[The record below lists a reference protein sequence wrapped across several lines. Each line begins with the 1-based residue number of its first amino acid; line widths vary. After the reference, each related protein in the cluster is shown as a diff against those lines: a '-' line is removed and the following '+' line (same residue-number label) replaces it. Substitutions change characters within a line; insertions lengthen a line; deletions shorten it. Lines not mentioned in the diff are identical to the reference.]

1 MAKASGFMKH
11 FFGVSGAIFLS
22 RILGLARVRLEA
34 EILGGGAVA
43 SAWQLVSSYA
53 NILRRLLG
61 EGALG
66 TALTPIVAE
75 LEHEEGK
82 AAVKGALAVV
92 FPCLGI
98 VLGAIVIFAALA
110 ALIVGRFFTAESNLR
125 VYLVCTLLPIV
136 MPYAIFICMTGVVTA
151 VLNYGKRFVLPAF
164 CSLLMNIALVGGLAL
179 GWYWRE
185 SEGTL
190 DIIKFLHILSYLFLL
205 SGVIQMVLMF
215 IQLKLLGF
223 FPDFFSW
230 RKHLGVLKKLWDL
243 ALPGFIGGAALQ
255 ISFLIDRNL
264 ALMINEQ
271 GVASLGYVDRLV
283 DLPIG
288 IFGVAMGQV
297 LMARMSRSAANG
309 DIGELAGEMNF
320 ALRQL
325 LFLCIPMAVGI
336 FLFHE
341 LMLKVICL
349 GGAYTME
356 NLNAARRVC
365 MFYGSGIPFFCALKI
380 IIPAFHARQDMETP
394 LRCSLIAIAV
404 NLCLSVAL
412 LKPLEQGGI
421 ALATTLS
428 AALHIV
434 LLLYFLCR
442 SGVNVE
448 FRKVSGTLLR
458 SILVSVGSG
467 AAAAFGLQRFYC
479 GSGRL
484 ADFTALCIAG
494 SVFGVLYLIGSW
506 MTGSAEIKELLKR
519 FSGKKSA

>member
-1 MAKASGFMKH
+1 MAKANGFMKH

-34 EILGGGAVA
+34 ELLGGGAVA

-75 LEHEEGK
+75 LEHKEGK
-82 AAVKGALAVV
+82 AAVRGALAVV
-92 FPCLGI
+92 FPCLG
-98 VLGAIVIFAALA
+98 VLLGAIVVTVSLA
-110 ALIVGRFFTAESNLR
+110 ALIAGRYFTAESDLR
-125 VYLVCTLLPIV
+125 FYLVCTLLPIV
-136 MPYAIFICMTGVVTA
+136 MPYAIFICMTGVITA
-151 VLNYGKRFVLPAF
+151 VLNYGKRFILPAF
-164 CSLLMNIALVGGLAL
+164 CSLLMNIALVGGLAG

-185 SEGTL
+185 GGENF
-190 DIIKFLHILSYLFLL
+190 DIIKFLHILSFLFLL

-215 IQLKLLGF
+215 IQLKMIGF

-230 RKHLGVLKKLWDL
+230 RKHLNVLKKLWDL

-264 ALMINEQ
+264 ALMINDQ

-288 IFGVAMGQV
+288 IFGVAMGQI

-309 DIGELAGEMNF
+309 DTAELASEMNF

-325 LFLCIPMAVGI
+325 LFLCIPMAAGI

-349 GGAYTME
+349 GGAFTME

-365 MFYGSGIPFFCALKI
+365 MFYGCGIPFFCALKI
-380 IIPAFHARQDMETP
+380 LVPAFQARQDMVTP
-394 LRCSLIAIAV
+394 LRCSLTAIAV

-412 LKPLEQGGI
+412 IKPLEQGGI
-421 ALATTLS
+421 ALATTVS

-434 LLLYFLCR
+434 LLLYFLCK

-448 FRKVSGTLLR
+448 FRKVSVTLIR
-458 SILVSVGSG
+458 SSVISVAAGSAVS
-467 AAAAFGLQRFYC
+467 FGLRRFYG

-484 ADFTALCIAG
+484 ADFIALCAAG
-494 SVFGVLYLIGSW
+494 TVFALLYLIVSRL
-506 MTGSAEIKELLKR
+506 TGSAEIKELFRR
-519 FSGKKSA
+519 FSGK

>member
-1 MAKASGFMKH
+1 MAKATGFMKN

-34 EILGGGAVA
+34 ELLGGGAVA

-66 TALTPIVAE
+66 TALTPIIAE
-75 LEHEEGK
+75 LEHKEGK

-92 FPCLGI
+92 FPCLG
-98 VLGAIVIFAALA
+98 VLLGAIVIIASLA
-110 ALIVGRFFTAESNLR
+110 AVIAGRYFTPESNFR

-164 CSLLMNIALVGGLAL
+164 CSLLMNIALVGGLTG

-185 SEGTL
+185 CEGTF

-215 IQLKLLGF
+215 IQLRWLGF

-230 RKHLGVLKKLWDL
+230 RKHVGVLKKLWDL

-264 ALMINEQ
+264 ALMINDQ

-288 IFGVAMGQV
+288 IFGVAMGQI

-309 DIGELAGEMNF
+309 SIGELAEEMNF

-325 LFLCIPMAVGI
+325 LFLCVPMAAGI

-380 IIPAFHARQDMETP
+380 IVPAFQARQDMKTP
-394 LRCSLIAIAV
+394 LRCSLTAIAV

-412 LKPLEQGGI
+412 IKPLEQGGI
-421 ALATTLS
+421 ALATTVS
-428 AALHIV
+428 AAVHIG
-434 LLLYFLCR
+434 LLLYFLR
-442 SGVNVE
+442 KSGVSVE
-448 FRKVSGTLLR
+448 FRKVGMTLIR
-458 SILVSVGSG
+458 SIVIS
-467 AAAAFGLQRFYC
+467 AAAGTAVSFGLRRFYS

-484 ADFTALCIAG
+484 ADFTALAAAG
-494 SVFGVLYLIGSW
+494 GIFALFYL
-506 MTGSAEIKELLKR
+506 TGSLLTRSTEIKELLTR
-519 FSGKKSA
+519 FNGKKSA